1 MAEPGAP
8 PEPGGAAEPE
18 SPAPAGVII
27 PAARRLYGAM
37 QAGAAIRR
45 VRQLVADGPWR
56 HLPPVRFRP
65 MLRIRTQIILPFL
78 LLMLILGVVGTYLTT
93 SLVATSLENRIG
105 DQLVHSEDVAL
116 DAAVKLQG
124 RQVAAIR
131 LIANTEGVD
140 RALAAGDVAT
150 LRQLIV
156 PLEVNNRLGTVMV
169 FDTTG
174 RTILEITQP
183 DTANPGGLVFRSGTD
198 LSAEPAVQPV
208 LKGLYDSL
216 GDKYIAYLGSPPSSL
231 VAAGPVI
238 FGDRVVGGILVA
250 SSLQA
255 VLVEM
260 QSKSQS
266 EVILIDGSGRLIGS
280 TLAGI
285 TGNLVD
291 DRLRSY
297 LALAS
302 PGRAVSRG
310 VSVRGQD
317 YQFQFTNFYLRQ
329 RPEGYLAVALSRR
342 GVIEAGL
349 QSALQMTVLFAGVV
363 LVLLLVGYLLALRLT
378 RPIEA
383 LLAGTQAVARGDL
396 TKRLDVRRRDEL
408 GELATAFNAMTQ
420 DLQERTRSLNEQMRR
435 LAALSQTSQ
444 GLGKETEPG
453 AMAEAILGV
462 SLKALGLETA
472 LLLARNDANGL
483 EVRAIVGPVGKTAGQ
498 LARLSPIKL
507 AEGFSTASAVGVETA
522 TNLLADP
529 RRGLRLF
536 AQFAG
541 VQQAL
546 VVPLIRGE
554 RNAGYLVT
562 GLAAGYTLPQ
572 QDVDLLQTIA
582 TEMALMIENTELRK
596 KTQLQAHRLDQAIIA
611 LEKISQALTA
621 VTVGTDNLLRAVAHA
636 TSEILDVPYASL
648 HLRKASWRAQFSDV
662 IVGCTTRRELAAVR
676 QSTDWAASRVARPEQ
691 VLELDLVDDRG
702 RPLAAAR
709 RAGLQR
715 AVAVPMCLGAEIV
728 GVLVIHMKQPR
739 PLERSEIRV
748 LQTLA
753 NQAVIAIENAAA
765 YEHTKHLATID
776 GVTGIANH
784 REFEAHLDRE
794 LLRARKTKE
803 PLALIMC
810 DVDHFKEINDSVG
823 HPAGDQVLRHLT
835 RQILVPAVRPRDL
848 VARYGGDEFVLVLRG
863 ADSRAAVAVAERI
876 RGTVASQAVLLDGK
890 AVSNLSLS
898 LGIAVFPR
906 DGDSREALVQA
917 ADQALY
923 VAKRTGRNRVVRS
936 DAPPAD
942 VEIAS

>member
-1 MAEPGAP
+1 
-8 PEPGGAAEPE
+8 
-18 SPAPAGVII
+18 
-27 PAARRLYGAM
+27 
-37 QAGAAIRR
+37 
-45 VRQLVADGPWR
+45 
-56 HLPPVRFRP
+56 

-78 LLMLILGVVGTYLTT
+78 LLMLILGVVGTYLAT
-93 SLVATSLENRIG
+93 SLVATSLENRIA
-105 DQLVHSEDVAL
+105 DQLGHAEDAAL

-131 LIANTEGVD
+131 LFANTEGVD
-140 RALAAGDVAT
+140 RAVAAGDVAA
-150 LRQLIV
+150 LRRLIV
-156 PLEVNNRLGTVMV
+156 PLEVNNRLGTVMI
-169 FDTTG
+169 FDARG

-183 DTANPGGLVFRSGTD
+183 DPTNPSGLVFGSGTD
-198 LSAEPAVQPV
+198 LSAEPVVQPV

-216 GDKYIAYLGSPPSSL
+216 GDKYIAYLGSPPTSL

-238 FGDRVVGGILVA
+238 FADRVVGGILVA
-250 SSLQA
+250 APLPA
-255 VLVEM
+255 VLAEM
-260 QSKSQS
+260 QGRSQS
-266 EVILIDGSGRLIGS
+266 EVMLMDRTGRLLGS
-280 TLAGI
+280 TLSGI
-285 TGNLVD
+285 SASLTD
-291 DRLRSY
+291 DRLRAY

-302 PGRAVSRG
+302 PGRAVTRA
-310 VSVRGQD
+310 VRVGSED

-329 RPEGYLAVALSRR
+329 HPEGYLAVALTRR
-342 GVIEAGL
+342 GVMEAGL
-349 QSALQMTVLFAGVV
+349 HSALQMTVLFAGVV
-363 LVLLLVGYLLALRLT
+363 LVLLLIGYLLALRLT

-383 LLAGTQAVARGDL
+383 LVAGTQAVARGDL

-408 GELATAFNAMTQ
+408 GDLAKAFNAMTQ

-462 SLKALGLETA
+462 SLRALGLETA
-472 LLLARNDANGL
+472 LLLARNEANGL
-483 EVRAIVGPVGKTAGQ
+483 EVRAMVGPVGKAAGR
-498 LARLSPIKL
+498 LLRLSPVKL
-507 AEGFSTASAVGVETA
+507 AEGFSTDSATGVETA
-522 TNLLADP
+522 TKLSADP
-529 RRGLRLF
+529 RLGLRLF
-536 AQFAG
+536 AGLAG
-541 VQQAL
+541 VEQAL

-562 GLAAGYTLPQ
+562 GLAAGYDLPK

-582 TEMALMIENTELRK
+582 TEMALMIENTDLRK

-636 TSEILDVPYASL
+636 TSEILDVPYVSL
-648 HLRKASWRAQFSDV
+648 QLRKPSWRQQFSDV
-662 IVGCTTRRELAAVR
+662 IVGCSTRRELAAVR
-676 QSTDWAASRVARPEQ
+676 QSTDLVARRIERPEQ
-691 VLELDLVDDRG
+691 VMELDLVDDRG
-702 RPLAAAR
+702 RPLAVAHRVGLR
-709 RAGLQR
+709 R
-715 AVAVPMCLGAEIV
+715 VMAVPMCLGAEIV
-728 GVLVIHMKQPR
+728 GVLVIHMKEPR

-765 YEHTKHLATID
+765 YEHTKQMATTD
-776 GVTGIANH
+776 GVTGVANH

-803 PLALIMC
+803 ALALIMC

-823 HPAGDQVLRHLT
+823 HPAGDKVLRHLT
-835 RQILVPAVRPRDL
+835 RQILVPAVRPKDL

-876 RGTVASQAVLLDGK
+876 RRTVASQAVILDGK

-898 LGIAVFPR
+898 LGVAVFPR

-942 VEIAS
+942 AQLAS

>member
-1 MAEPGAP
+1 VSEPGVP
-8 PEPGGAAEPE
+8 LELGGAAESDP
-18 SPAPAGVII
+18 PALEGVII
-27 PAARRLYGAM
+27 PATRRLYRAM
-37 QAGAAIRR
+37 PAPAAVRR
-45 VRQLVADGPWR
+45 GSRLR
-56 HLPPVRFRP
+56 HLRFRP
-65 MLRIRTQIILPFL
+65 TLRIRTQIILPFL

-93 SLVATSLENRIG
+93 SLVATSLETRIA
-105 DQLVHSEDVAL
+105 DQLVHSENAAL

-131 LIANTEGVD
+131 LVANTEGVD
-140 RALAAGDVAT
+140 RAVAAGDVAA
-150 LRQLIV
+150 LRQLVV
-156 PLEVNNRLGTVMV
+156 PLEVNNRLGTVMI
-169 FDTTG
+169 FDATG

-183 DTANPGGLVFRSGTD
+183 DPSNPSGLVYGSGTD
-198 LSAEPAVQPV
+198 LSAEPVVQPV

-216 GDKYIAYLGSPPSSL
+216 GDKYIAYLGSPPSAL

-250 SSLQA
+250 TALQS
-255 VLVEM
+255 VLAEM
-260 QSKSQS
+260 QSQSQS
-266 EVILIDGSGRLIGS
+266 DVILMDANGRLLGS
-280 TLAGI
+280 TLAGVNGDL
-285 TGNLVD
+285 TD

-310 VSVRGQD
+310 MSIRGQD
-317 YQFQFTNFYLRQ
+317 YEFQFTNFYLRQ
-329 RPEGYLAVALSRR
+329 HPEGYLAVALSRR
-342 GVIEAGL
+342 SVIEAGL
-349 QSALQMTVLFAGVV
+349 HSALQMTALFAGVV
-363 LVLLLVGYLLALRLT
+363 LILLLIGYLLALRLT

-383 LLAGTQAVARGDL
+383 LVQGTQAIARGDL
-396 TKRLDVRRRDEL
+396 TKRLDIRRRDEL
-408 GELATAFNAMTQ
+408 GELATAFNTMTQ

-472 LLLARNDANGL
+472 LLLARNEANGL
-483 EVRAIVGPVGKTAGQ
+483 EVRAIVGRVGKAAGQ
-498 LARLSPIKL
+498 LARLSPLKL
-507 AEGFSTASAVGVETA
+507 AEGFSSESTVGVETA
-522 TNLLADP
+522 EKLSADP
-529 RRGLRLF
+529 RRCLRLF
-536 AQFAG
+536 AELAG

-572 QDVDLLQTIA
+572 QDVELLQTIA
-582 TEMALMIENTELRK
+582 TEMALMIENADLRK
-596 KTQLQAHRLDQAIIA
+596 KTELQAHRLDQAIIA

-636 TSEILDVPYASL
+636 TAEILDVPYASL
-648 HLRKASWRAQFSDV
+648 HLRKPAWRQQFSDV
-662 IVGCTTRRELAAVR
+662 IVGSTSRRELAAVR
-676 QSTDWAASRVARPEQ
+676 QSGDLAAERVVRPEQ
-691 VLELDLVDDRG
+691 VLELDLVDGRG
-702 RPLAAAR
+702 DPLPVAR
-709 RAGLQR
+709 RIGLQR
-715 AVAVPMCLGAEIV
+715 AVAVPMCLAGEIV
-728 GVLVIHMKQPR
+728 GVLAIHMKDPR
-739 PLERSEIRV
+739 QLERSEIRV

-753 NQAVIAIENAAA
+753 NQAVIAMENAAA
-765 YEHTKHLATID
+765 YERTKQLATTD
-776 GVTGIANH
+776 AMTGVANH
-784 REFEAHLDRE
+784 RELETYLDRE
-794 LLRARKTKE
+794 LARARKTRE

-810 DVDHFKEINDSVG
+810 DVDNFKAINDTVG
-823 HPAGDQVLRHLT
+823 HPAGDKVLRHLT
-835 RQILVPAVRPRDL
+835 SQILGPAIRPKDL

-876 RGTVASQAVLLDGK
+876 RRTVAGQAVLLDGR
-890 AVSNLSLS
+890 AVSTFTLS

-906 DGDSREALVQA
+906 DGDSREVLIQA

-936 DAPPAD
+936 DAGFGDAQL
-942 VEIAS
+942 AG

>member
-1 MAEPGAP
+1 
-8 PEPGGAAEPE
+8 
-18 SPAPAGVII
+18 
-27 PAARRLYGAM
+27 
-37 QAGAAIRR
+37 
-45 VRQLVADGPWR
+45 
-56 HLPPVRFRP
+56 

-78 LLMLILGVVGTYLTT
+78 LLMLILGIVGTYLTT
-93 SLVATSLENRIG
+93 SLVATSLEHRIS

-140 RALAAGDVAT
+140 RALAAGDVAA

-169 FDTTG
+169 FDTKG

-183 DTANPGGLVFRSGTD
+183 DPANPGGLVYRSGTD

-250 SSLQA
+250 SSLPA
-255 VLVEM
+255 VLMEM

-266 EVILIDGSGRLIGS
+266 EVILIDGGGKLIGS
-280 TLAGI
+280 TLASV

-291 DRLRSY
+291 DKLRSY

-302 PGRAVSRG
+302 PGRAVTRG
-310 VSVRGQD
+310 ISVKGQD
-317 YQFQFTNFYLRQ
+317 YEFQFTNFYLRQ

-349 QSALQMTVLFAGVV
+349 QSALQMTALFAGVV
-363 LVLLLVGYLLALRLT
+363 LVLLLIGYLLALRLT

-408 GELATAFNAMTQ
+408 GDLATAFNAMTQ

-444 GLGKETEPG
+444 GLGKDTEPG

-483 EVRAIVGPVGKTAGQ
+483 EVRAIVGPVGKAAGQ
-498 LARLSPIKL
+498 LARLSPLKL
-507 AEGFSTASAVGVETA
+507 AEGFSSASAVGVETA
-522 TNLLADP
+522 INLSADP

-536 AQFAG
+536 AEFAG
-541 VQQAL
+541 VKQAL

-648 HLRKASWRAQFSDV
+648 HLRKTAWRQQFADV

-676 QSTDWAASRVARPEQ
+676 QSTDLAASRIGRPEQ
-691 VLELDLVDDRG
+691 VLELDLLDDRG
-702 RPLAAAR
+702 RPFAAAR

-715 AVAVPMCLGAEIV
+715 AVAVPMCLGTEIV
-728 GVLVIHMKQPR
+728 GVLVIHMKEPR

-765 YEHTKHLATID
+765 YEHTKHLATTD
-776 GVTGIANH
+776 GMTGIANH

-835 RQILVPAVRPRDL
+835 RQILVPAIRPKDL

-876 RGTVASQAVLLDGK
+876 RETVASQAVLLDGK

-906 DGDSREALVQA
+906 DGESREALVQA

-936 DAPPAD
+936 DAPSVD
-942 VEIAS
+942 TQLAS